1 VAILHDLNLA
11 ALYCNRLALL
21 KSGRVF
27 CLGTPEQVLT
37 YTNVK
42 AVYETEVYIGLNDIT
57 GKMHILPLD
66 AETRGRLAAQV
77 RSRG

>member
-1 VAILHDLNLA
+1 
-11 ALYCNRLALL
+11 
-21 KSGRVF
+21 VF